1 MRQLSKEP
9 KEDVNETLILQEKM
23 ARYAAEKRKELIESF
38 AVFKKIVAEQKIKE
52 EKEASKQAD
61 IDIFQVI
68 DDHM

>member
-23 ARYAAEKRKELIESF
+23 ARYAAEKRKELIERF